1 MLTQTKSKKKKKQE
15 KEKMKYSS
23 VFRTKH
29 FAPHK

>member
-1 MLTQTKSKKKKKQE
+1 MLTQTKSKKKEKE

-23 VFRTKH
+23 VFRTKD